1 MYFLRLIFFV
11 CTINFTLFGQSTSL
25 YGTWEAFEKKESIL
39 FVLNKDGSG
48 SFDGIAFSYKIQENE
63 LVATFDYGVFNY
75 DYLLKNN
82 QLTLKEGNLEHPY
95 VFKKIKEEILKVAV
109 SLSKNIDP
117 LLLGSWSNVSHK
129 VVFNADG
136 SMVADGKKQIYETKE
151 LRLKIFNGNQMEENP
166 YSVYQDIISI
176 ALNGEIIQL
185 KKEEQT
191 LPVKK

>member
-1 MYFLRLIFFV
+1 MRLIFLI
-11 CTINFTLFGQSTSL
+11 CSINLTLFGQSTGL

-75 DYLLKNN
+75 DYLLKDN

-95 VFKKIKEEILKVAV
+95 VFKKIKEEIVKTVV

-117 LLLGSWSNVSHK
+117 LLLGTWSNGSHK

-136 SMVADGKKQIYETKE
+136 TMIADEKKQIYEAQG
-151 LRLKIFNGNQMEENP
+151 LKLKVFNGNQMEENP
-166 YSVYQDIISI
+166 YSVYQNIISI